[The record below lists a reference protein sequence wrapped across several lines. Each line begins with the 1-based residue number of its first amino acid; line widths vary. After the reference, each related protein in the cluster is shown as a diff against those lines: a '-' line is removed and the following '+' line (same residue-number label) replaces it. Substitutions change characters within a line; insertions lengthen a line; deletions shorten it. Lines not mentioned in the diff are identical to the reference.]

1 MDFQRVFV
9 TRVGNPVLFKTGD
22 SLEIYFK
29 SLVLSDVLAKPTRPD
44 GATIYCCLFL
54 AFCVQFTKKLVIS
67 QRNFLFKV
75 NN

>member
-1 MDFQRVFV
+1 MVIFYLESFV

-29 SLVLSDVLAKPTRPD
+29 SLVLCDVLPKPTRPD

-54 AFCVQFTKKLVIS
+54 EFAFNLLKNC
-67 QRNFLFKV
+67 
-75 NN
+75 